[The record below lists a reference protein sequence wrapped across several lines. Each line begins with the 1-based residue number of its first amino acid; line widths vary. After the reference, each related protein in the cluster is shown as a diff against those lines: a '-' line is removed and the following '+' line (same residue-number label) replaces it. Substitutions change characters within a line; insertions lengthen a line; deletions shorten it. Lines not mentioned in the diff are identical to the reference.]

1 MATAL
6 RNLNEEEENVVEALE
21 QTVFFSNRI
30 SGADIKKLQRSGVS
44 HS

>member
-21 QTVFFSNRI
+21 QTVFSAISKLEVRI
-30 SGADIKKLQRSGVS
+30 LKQQTLNL
-44 HS
+44 